1 MSGIKSRTK
10 TPRDKDWRWQSFAS
24 TNPRRAFTLLG
35 AGAVGGLLIAGFGL
49 FTSKGTTVDFVPPE
63 DVALVNQ
70 QPILQVDFD
79 AQLQSVYGL
88 TPDKATDAQKRKIV
102 HDMIREEVYVQRGL
116 ELGMPESDPDTRN
129 ALVSS
134 VEQQVLADITTDSPS
149 DQKLQAYYDSH
160 RGRYASEGSI
170 TVTDLLAPA
179 AGAGIEAAEARA
191 KDAATAIQRGMTIGE
206 ATAKF
211 ALKDTRK
218 TSGEEFYFAARIH
231 LGPALFAAATQL
243 KSGQA
248 SAPVKAG
255 DGYHVLVVAQ
265 NTPPVA
271 QNFAA
276 AREQVLTDYKND
288 AEAHL
293 QANEEKFLIDR
304 ADILVAGRY
313 KKYLP

>member
-1 MSGIKSRTK
+1 MTNRKA
-10 TPRDKDWRWQSFAS
+10 PRDKDWLWQSFAS

-35 AGAVGGLLIAGFGL
+35 VGAVSGLLIAGFGL

-88 TPDKATDAQKRKIV
+88 TPDKASQAQKRKIL

-134 VEQQVLADITTDSPS
+134 VEQQVLADITTDAPGEE
-149 DQKLQAYYDSH
+149 KLRAYYDSH
-160 RGRYASEGSI
+160 RHRYASEGSI
-170 TVTDLLAPA
+170 TVTDLLLAAAPGSIAVAQAKARDA
-179 AGAGIEAAEARA
+179 ALALGHGMTAAEA
-191 KDAATAIQRGMTIGE
+191 K
-206 ATAKF
+206 AKF
-211 ALKDTRK
+211 GLKDTQK

-231 LGPALFAAATQL
+231 LGPLLFAAATQL
-243 KSGQA
+243 KAGQVTM
-248 SAPVKAG
+248 PVKAQ
-255 DGYHVLVVAQ
+255 DGYHLLLVKQ
-265 NTPPVA
+265 NTPPV
-271 QNFAA
+271 QMNFAD
-276 AREQVLTDYKND
+276 ARQQVLTDYKND

-293 QANEEKFLIDR
+293 QANEEKFLMGR
-304 ADILVAGRY
+304 AAILVAGRY
-313 KKYLP
+313 KKFMP